1 MSGSNG
7 SALAADLRQVPVE
20 LIDTDGKN
28 LRREQGDVSGLQGSL
43 AALGMLQP
51 LTVRPVGGRF
61 EVVAG
66 HRRLAAA
73 VRAGYS
79 AVPCVVREMDD
90 RTKWVMRVGENL
102 HRKNLTPSEEG
113 RLYQQLAIEGY
124 TQREIAAIA
133 GCSLSHVSEYL
144 KILTWPPHIVL
155 QLDRGELTMVKAKV
169 LAGDLNGTR
178 ISVSAQIEAGESL
191 GGEFEPTKGRG
202 PLHLHR
208 DAAPNGKGDGRVLN
222 VHSLEEMARFF
233 RTVADDDWASGAMRS
248 KARQLL
254 KIATQALGAEQ
265 VGGGIAD
272 D

>member
-1 MSGSNG
+1 MSGLNG
-7 SALAADLRQVPVE
+7 SALAADLRQIPVD

-43 AALGMLQP
+43 AELGMLQP
-51 LTVRPVGGRF
+51 ITVRPIGDRF

-73 VRAGYS
+73 VKAGYS
-79 AVPCVVREMDD
+79 AVPCIVRDMDD

-113 RLYQQLAIEGY
+113 RLYQQLCIEGY
-124 TQREIAAIA
+124 TQREIAEIA

-144 KILTWPPHIVL
+144 RILTWPAHVVL

-169 LAGDLNGTR
+169 LAEDLNGTR
-178 ISVSAQIEAGESL
+178 TPATAQVEPGERL

-202 PLHLHR
+202 PLHISR
-208 DAAPNGKGDGRVLN
+208 DEEPGGRGDKRVLN
-222 VHSLEEMARFF
+222 VHTLEEMARFF
-233 RTVADDDWASGAMRS
+233 RTIADDEWANGAVRS

-254 KIATQALGAEQ
+254 RVATQALGAEQ
-265 VGGGIAD
+265 VGGGHR
-272 D
+272 

>member
-1 MSGSNG
+1 VSASNG
-7 SALAADLRQVPVE
+7 SAPSADLRQVPVE

-28 LRREQGDVSGLQGSL
+28 LRREQGDVSGLQASL
-43 AALGMLQP
+43 AELGMLQP
-51 LTVRPVGGRF
+51 ITVRPIGDRF

-73 VRAGYS
+73 VKAGYS
-79 AVPCVVREMDD
+79 NVPCIVREMDD

-124 TQREIAAIA
+124 TQREIAGIA
-133 GCSLSHVSEYL
+133 GCSQSHISLYL
-144 KILTWPPHIVL
+144 RILTWPPRIVL
-155 QLDRGELTMVKAKV
+155 QLDRGELTMTKAEA

-178 ISVSAQIEAGESL
+178 TPGKAQVEPGERL
-191 GGEFEPTKGRG
+191 GHDFDPSRGRG
-202 PLHLHR
+202 PLHVAR
-208 DAAPNGKGDGRVLN
+208 DEAPNGKGDGRVLN

-233 RTVADDDWASGAMRS
+233 RTVADDEWANGAMRS

-265 VGGGIAD
+265 VGGGVD
-272 D
+272 DE

>member
-1 MSGSNG
+1 MSASNG
-7 SALAADLRQVPVE
+7 TTLAVDLRQVPVG

-28 LRREQGDVSGLQGSL
+28 LRREQGDVAGLQGSL
-43 AALGMLQP
+43 AELGMLQP
-51 LTVRPVGGRF
+51 ITVRPVGDRF

-73 VRAGYS
+73 IKAGYGS
-79 AVPCVVREMDD
+79 VPCIVREMDD

-124 TQREIAAIA
+124 TQQEIAAIA
-133 GCSLSHVSEYL
+133 SCSQSHVSEYL
-144 KILTWPPHIVL
+144 KILTWPPRVMA
-155 QLDRGELTMVKAKV
+155 QLDRGELTMAKAKV

-178 ISVSAQIEAGESL
+178 TPERQQIEPGESL
-191 GGEFEPTKGRG
+191 GGDFEPTRGRG
-202 PLHLHR
+202 PLHIAR

-233 RTVADDDWASGAMRS
+233 RTVADDEWASAAMRS

-254 KIATQALGAEQ
+254 KVATQALGTER
-265 VGGGIAD
+265 VGGGID
-272 D
+272 EF